1 MSRTKASSP
10 AGNASARAAD
20 AELAVARMGEMSPD
34 LRGCAVLDRSGKA
47 LAASGGTRAWEEA
60 GGAFLDAAD
69 AADGTAASGVH
80 VATEDGEAFA
90 IRDGELAMVAVAERF
105 TLASLM
111 LFDMRTVLRDLA
123 SGNGIP
129 DRRAP
134 DRAETSAAPPAPED
148 PPLPP
153 EAAS

>member
-10 AGNASARAAD
+10 TPNASAHPAD

-34 LRGCAVLDRSGKA
+34 LRGCAVLDQSGKA
-47 LAASGGTRAWEEA
+47 LAASGATRAWEDA
-60 GGAFLDAAD
+60 GAAFLAAAD
-69 AADGTAASGVH
+69 AAEGTEASEVH
-80 VATEDGEAFA
+80 VATEGGEAFA
-90 IRDGELAMVAVAERF
+90 VRVGELAMVAVAERF

-123 SGNGIP
+123 TGNGIP

-134 DRAETSAAPPAPED
+134 DRAEAGAAIPGPED
-148 PPLPP
+148 APLPP
-153 EAAS
+153 EAAP